1 METSWKKIILR
12 FCIIVI
18 IIFSA
23 SYVVGEYRE
32 YKEQQEI
39 GTQLEREEVSTE
51 VRNEVLT
58 GKAGVKD
65 KLLGYEDVNL
75 TRLYIY
81 VHAYNQMV
89 EEDERIII
97 DDVNSNKE
105 NEIGNIDGLSKEFL
119 YSSFSDNYDIKEYMN
134 AKLPFDYF
142 EEDRET
148 THHIDAIETFIYRV
162 ASGRLNYEE
171 KVKDYEY
178 QIRLLANE
186 YMAENPE
193 IKCELNE
200 YGNVEI
206 YDLSIEQVNE
216 LIRKYD
222 LKELFKK
229 HIALY
234 IVTLLAA
241 FGCWALHMLSEYVPD
256 NGITPVAYPVMI
268 AVYVIVCVVLF
279 IVSIVFVILYFR
291 RSTLKDEGYLTHT
304 LPVPVWLIYVCKLI
318 SGYII
323 YLVNF
328 VVIIV
333 SVCISIARVDWIWR
347 VPESINEQLNVL
359 GYKGSFCT
367 LIIILIILSGIYMY
381 AMFFFCMCMGYTANG
396 NRDAFSF
403 VTYIAVYIVGQI
415 LNVIVLLL
423 TPIKGN
429 GNMFEEMIKESV
441 TGSDVAFTFEE
452 FGHIM
457 TGSVVVSVVMF
468 IAFVVAS
475 IYILDK
481 KLNLE

>member
-1 METSWKKIILR
+1 ML
-12 FCIIVI
+12 
-18 IIFSA
+18 
-23 SYVVGEYRE
+23 
-32 YKEQQEI
+32 
-39 GTQLEREEVSTE
+39 
-51 VRNEVLT
+51 LT
-58 GKAGVKD
+58 A
-65 KLLGYEDVNL
+65 
-75 TRLYIY
+75 
-81 VHAYNQMV
+81 
-89 EEDERIII
+89 
-97 DDVNSNKE
+97 
-105 NEIGNIDGLSKEFL
+105 
-119 YSSFSDNYDIKEYMN
+119 
-134 AKLPFDYF
+134 
-142 EEDRET
+142 
-148 THHIDAIETFIYRV
+148 
-162 ASGRLNYEE
+162 GRL
-171 KVKDYEY
+171 
-178 QIRLLANE
+178 I
-186 YMAENPE
+186 
-193 IKCELNE
+193 
-200 YGNVEI
+200 
-206 YDLSIEQVNE
+206 
-216 LIRKYD
+216 KYD

-241 FGCWALHMLSEYVPD
+241 FGCWALHILSEYVPD
-256 NGITPVAYPVMI
+256 NGITPVVYPVMI

-291 RSTLKDEGYLTHT
+291 RSMLKDEGYLTHT
-304 LPVPVWLIYVCKLI
+304 LPVHVWLIYVCKLI

-328 VVIIV
+328 VVIVV
-333 SVCISIARVDWIWR
+333 SVCIAIARVDWIWR

>member
-1 METSWKKIILR
+1 ML
-12 FCIIVI
+12 
-18 IIFSA
+18 
-23 SYVVGEYRE
+23 
-32 YKEQQEI
+32 
-39 GTQLEREEVSTE
+39 
-51 VRNEVLT
+51 LT
-58 GKAGVKD
+58 A
-65 KLLGYEDVNL
+65 
-75 TRLYIY
+75 
-81 VHAYNQMV
+81 
-89 EEDERIII
+89 
-97 DDVNSNKE
+97 
-105 NEIGNIDGLSKEFL
+105 
-119 YSSFSDNYDIKEYMN
+119 
-134 AKLPFDYF
+134 
-142 EEDRET
+142 
-148 THHIDAIETFIYRV
+148 
-162 ASGRLNYEE
+162 GRL
-171 KVKDYEY
+171 
-178 QIRLLANE
+178 I
-186 YMAENPE
+186 
-193 IKCELNE
+193 
-200 YGNVEI
+200 
-206 YDLSIEQVNE
+206 
-216 LIRKYD
+216 KYD

-241 FGCWALHMLSEYVPD
+241 FGCWALHILSEYVPD

-291 RSTLKDEGYLTHT
+291 RSMLKDEGYL
-304 LPVPVWLIYVCKLI
+304 V
-318 SGYII
+318 
-323 YLVNF
+323 
-328 VVIIV
+328 V
-333 SVCISIARVDWIWR
+333 SVCIAIARVDWIWR

>member
-1 METSWKKIILR
+1 ML
-12 FCIIVI
+12 
-18 IIFSA
+18 
-23 SYVVGEYRE
+23 
-32 YKEQQEI
+32 
-39 GTQLEREEVSTE
+39 
-51 VRNEVLT
+51 LT
-58 GKAGVKD
+58 A
-65 KLLGYEDVNL
+65 
-75 TRLYIY
+75 
-81 VHAYNQMV
+81 
-89 EEDERIII
+89 
-97 DDVNSNKE
+97 
-105 NEIGNIDGLSKEFL
+105 
-119 YSSFSDNYDIKEYMN
+119 
-134 AKLPFDYF
+134 
-142 EEDRET
+142 
-148 THHIDAIETFIYRV
+148 
-162 ASGRLNYEE
+162 GRL
-171 KVKDYEY
+171 
-178 QIRLLANE
+178 I
-186 YMAENPE
+186 
-193 IKCELNE
+193 
-200 YGNVEI
+200 
-206 YDLSIEQVNE
+206 
-216 LIRKYD
+216 KYD

-291 RSTLKDEGYLTHT
+291 RSMLKDEGYLTHT
-304 LPVPVWLIYVCKLI
+304 LPVPVWLIYACKLI

-333 SVCISIARVDWIWR
+333 SVCIAIARVDWIWR

-367 LIIILIILSGIYMY
+367 LIIILIILAGIYMS
-381 AMFFFCMCMGYTANG
+381 AMFFFCMCVGYTANG

-429 GNMFEEMIKESV
+429 GNMFEEVIKESV
-441 TGSDVAFTFEE
+441 TGSDVAFKFEE

-457 TGSVVVSVVMF
+457 TGSVVMSVVMF
-468 IAFVVAS
+468 IAFVAAS

>member
-1 METSWKKIILR
+1 ML
-12 FCIIVI
+12 
-18 IIFSA
+18 
-23 SYVVGEYRE
+23 
-32 YKEQQEI
+32 
-39 GTQLEREEVSTE
+39 
-51 VRNEVLT
+51 LT
-58 GKAGVKD
+58 A
-65 KLLGYEDVNL
+65 
-75 TRLYIY
+75 
-81 VHAYNQMV
+81 
-89 EEDERIII
+89 
-97 DDVNSNKE
+97 
-105 NEIGNIDGLSKEFL
+105 
-119 YSSFSDNYDIKEYMN
+119 
-134 AKLPFDYF
+134 
-142 EEDRET
+142 
-148 THHIDAIETFIYRV
+148 
-162 ASGRLNYEE
+162 GRL
-171 KVKDYEY
+171 
-178 QIRLLANE
+178 I
-186 YMAENPE
+186 
-193 IKCELNE
+193 
-200 YGNVEI
+200 
-206 YDLSIEQVNE
+206 
-216 LIRKYD
+216 KYD

-234 IVTLLAA
+234 IVTLLEA
-241 FGCWALHMLSEYVPD
+241 FGCWALHVLSEYVPD

-304 LPVPVWLIYVCKLI
+304 LPVPVWLIYVCKL
-318 SGYII
+318 
-323 YLVNF
+323 
-328 VVIIV
+328 
-333 SVCISIARVDWIWR
+333 IWR

>member
-1 METSWKKIILR
+1 
-12 FCIIVI
+12 
-18 IIFSA
+18 
-23 SYVVGEYRE
+23 
-32 YKEQQEI
+32 
-39 GTQLEREEVSTE
+39 
-51 VRNEVLT
+51 
-58 GKAGVKD
+58 
-65 KLLGYEDVNL
+65 
-75 TRLYIY
+75 
-81 VHAYNQMV
+81 
-89 EEDERIII
+89 
-97 DDVNSNKE
+97 
-105 NEIGNIDGLSKEFL
+105 
-119 YSSFSDNYDIKEYMN
+119 
-134 AKLPFDYF
+134 
-142 EEDRET
+142 
-148 THHIDAIETFIYRV
+148 
-162 ASGRLNYEE
+162 
-171 KVKDYEY
+171 
-178 QIRLLANE
+178 
-186 YMAENPE
+186 
-193 IKCELNE
+193 
-200 YGNVEI
+200 
-206 YDLSIEQVNE
+206 
-216 LIRKYD
+216 
-222 LKELFKK
+222 
-229 HIALY
+229 
-234 IVTLLAA
+234 
-241 FGCWALHMLSEYVPD
+241 
-256 NGITPVAYPVMI
+256 MI

-415 LNVIVLLL
+415 
-423 TPIKGN
+423 
-429 GNMFEEMIKESV
+429 
-441 TGSDVAFTFEE
+441 FTFEE

>member
-1 METSWKKIILR
+1 MENKFAWIMTPNKPWDDKKEMITTALESGISYVLDLDDYDKIQKLGNVKIVANSDDADIYLVGINGEGDGSLILSEDLNQSQDLQEAKKAKREGKTVCAYVEITDKNHEQLAVSLGSVADYIILISTDWTVIPLENIIADLQKADVKIIAA
-12 FCIIVI
+12 V
-18 IIFSA
+18 A
-23 SYVVGEYRE
+23 
-32 YKEQQEI
+32 
-39 GTQLEREEVSTE
+39 
-51 VRNEVLT
+51 
-58 GKAGVKD
+58 D
-65 KLLGYEDVNL
+65 ED
-75 TRLYIY
+75 
-81 VHAYNQMV
+81 
-89 EEDERIII
+89 
-97 DDVNSNKE
+97 
-105 NEIGNIDGLSKEFL
+105 G
-119 YSSFSDNYDIKEYMN
+119 
-134 AKLPFDYF
+134 AKL
-142 EEDRET
+142 
-148 THHIDAIETFIYRV
+148 AIETLEHGTDGVIFEANDFNQIKKIAQLV
-162 ASGRLNYEE
+162 VDAS
-171 KVKDYEY
+171 K
-178 QIRLLANE
+178 I
-186 YMAENPE
+186 
-193 IKCELNE
+193 
-200 YGNVEI
+200 
-206 YDLSIEQVNE
+206 
-216 LIRKYD
+216 KYD

-241 FGCWALHMLSEYVPD
+241 FGCWALHVLSEYVPD

-291 RSTLKDEGYLTHT
+291 RSMLKDEGYLTHT

-328 VVIIV
+328 VVIVV
-333 SVCISIARVDWIWR
+333 SVCIAIARVDWIWR

>member
-1 METSWKKIILR
+1 MDAALFTKMLSDKSVLDLKKLGYKYPQADMGEFVSLLKNGFYHPLPLKDFSGQELVYLDSVAQVHLSAARILLTPQ
-12 FCIIVI
+12 
-18 IIFSA
+18 S
-23 SYVVGEYRE
+23 S
-32 YKEQQEI
+32 
-39 GTQLEREEVSTE
+39 TQLYGAKAMEEEIISTFTIE
-51 VRNEVLT
+51 QVDFSRDSVRKILSGFAPADESENRIYGMKKGLEFISDPANRITEASIHQL
-58 GKAGVKD
+58 
-65 KLLGYEDVNL
+65 YE
-75 TRLYIY
+75 TAIG
-81 VHAYNQMV
+81 AY
-89 EEDERIII
+89 
-97 DDVNSNKE
+97 
-105 NEIGNIDGLSKEFL
+105 
-119 YSSFSDNYDIKEYMN
+119 
-134 AKLPFDYF
+134 LP
-142 EEDRET
+142 EEDRL
-148 THHIDAIETFIYRV
+148 HRV
-162 ASGRLNYEE
+162 RMLLTAGRL
-171 KVKDYEY
+171 
-178 QIRLLANE
+178 I
-186 YMAENPE
+186 
-193 IKCELNE
+193 
-200 YGNVEI
+200 
-206 YDLSIEQVNE
+206 
-216 LIRKYD
+216 KYD

-241 FGCWALHMLSEYVPD
+241 FGCWALHVLSEYVPD

-291 RSTLKDEGYLTHT
+291 RSMLKDEGYLTHT

-328 VVIIV
+328 VVIVV
-333 SVCISIARVDWIWR
+333 SVCIAIARVDWIWR

-468 IAFVVAS
+468 FAFVVAS

>member
-1 METSWKKIILR
+1 ML
-12 FCIIVI
+12 
-18 IIFSA
+18 
-23 SYVVGEYRE
+23 
-32 YKEQQEI
+32 
-39 GTQLEREEVSTE
+39 
-51 VRNEVLT
+51 LT
-58 GKAGVKD
+58 A
-65 KLLGYEDVNL
+65 
-75 TRLYIY
+75 
-81 VHAYNQMV
+81 
-89 EEDERIII
+89 
-97 DDVNSNKE
+97 
-105 NEIGNIDGLSKEFL
+105 
-119 YSSFSDNYDIKEYMN
+119 
-134 AKLPFDYF
+134 
-142 EEDRET
+142 
-148 THHIDAIETFIYRV
+148 
-162 ASGRLNYEE
+162 GRL
-171 KVKDYEY
+171 
-178 QIRLLANE
+178 I
-186 YMAENPE
+186 
-193 IKCELNE
+193 
-200 YGNVEI
+200 
-206 YDLSIEQVNE
+206 
-216 LIRKYD
+216 KYD

-333 SVCISIARVDWIWR
+333 SGCISIGRVVWIWR
-347 VPESINEQLNVL
+347 VRESINEQ
-359 GYKGSFCT
+359 
-367 LIIILIILSGIYMY
+367 SGIYMY

>member
-1 METSWKKIILR
+1 ML
-12 FCIIVI
+12 
-18 IIFSA
+18 
-23 SYVVGEYRE
+23 
-32 YKEQQEI
+32 
-39 GTQLEREEVSTE
+39 
-51 VRNEVLT
+51 LT
-58 GKAGVKD
+58 A
-65 KLLGYEDVNL
+65 
-75 TRLYIY
+75 
-81 VHAYNQMV
+81 
-89 EEDERIII
+89 
-97 DDVNSNKE
+97 
-105 NEIGNIDGLSKEFL
+105 
-119 YSSFSDNYDIKEYMN
+119 
-134 AKLPFDYF
+134 
-142 EEDRET
+142 
-148 THHIDAIETFIYRV
+148 
-162 ASGRLNYEE
+162 GRL
-171 KVKDYEY
+171 
-178 QIRLLANE
+178 I
-186 YMAENPE
+186 
-193 IKCELNE
+193 
-200 YGNVEI
+200 
-206 YDLSIEQVNE
+206 
-216 LIRKYD
+216 KYD

-367 LIIILIILSGIYMY
+367 LMIILIILSGIYMY

-429 GNMFEEMIKESV
+429 GNMFEE
-441 TGSDVAFTFEE
+441 
-452 FGHIM
+452 
-457 TGSVVVSVVMF
+457 
-468 IAFVVAS
+468 
-475 IYILDK
+475 
-481 KLNLE
+481 KLRNL

>member
-1 METSWKKIILR
+1 ML
-12 FCIIVI
+12 
-18 IIFSA
+18 
-23 SYVVGEYRE
+23 
-32 YKEQQEI
+32 
-39 GTQLEREEVSTE
+39 
-51 VRNEVLT
+51 LT
-58 GKAGVKD
+58 A
-65 KLLGYEDVNL
+65 
-75 TRLYIY
+75 
-81 VHAYNQMV
+81 
-89 EEDERIII
+89 
-97 DDVNSNKE
+97 
-105 NEIGNIDGLSKEFL
+105 
-119 YSSFSDNYDIKEYMN
+119 
-134 AKLPFDYF
+134 
-142 EEDRET
+142 
-148 THHIDAIETFIYRV
+148 
-162 ASGRLNYEE
+162 GRL
-171 KVKDYEY
+171 
-178 QIRLLANE
+178 I
-186 YMAENPE
+186 
-193 IKCELNE
+193 
-200 YGNVEI
+200 
-206 YDLSIEQVNE
+206 
-216 LIRKYD
+216 KYD

-359 GYKGSFCT
+359 GY
-367 LIIILIILSGIYMY
+367 
-381 AMFFFCMCMGYTANG
+381 TANG